1 MEYIFSELTTSL
13 TDLKR
18 NPSRV
23 IDEADG
29 ASVAILSHNKPKA
42 YLVSP
47 EVYKELL
54 EAHEDRTLAKVAE
67 QRAKESKRFVEV
79 SLDEL

>member
-1 MEYIFSELTTSL
+1 MENIFAELTTSL

-23 IDEADG
+23 IDEAGG

-47 EVYKELL
+47 EVYAELL
-54 EAHEDRTLAKVAE
+54 EAQEDQALSRLVQKRAE
-67 QRAKESKRFVEV
+67 ESDRFVKV